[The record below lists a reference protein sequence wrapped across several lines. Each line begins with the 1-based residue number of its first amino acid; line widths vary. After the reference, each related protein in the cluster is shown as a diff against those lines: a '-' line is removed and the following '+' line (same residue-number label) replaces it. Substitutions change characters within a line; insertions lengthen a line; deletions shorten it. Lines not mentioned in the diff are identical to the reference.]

1 VKTFQ
6 DNAGQTWS
14 LAINVAAVKRVKDL
28 LRIDLLSVLDGK
40 LLEELAG
47 DPVKLCDVV
56 YVLCKPEADTKGITD
71 EQFGQAMAGDALE
84 HATTA
89 FLEEL
94 VSFFPQGRRAVL
106 SRTLAKLRQLE
117 SRVLDHVTTTLDSD
131 RIDRAMEAE
140 LARVDRDIDAR
151 LAAIGDSSGSLPAS
165 SASIPPD

>member
-1 VKTFQ
+1 MKTFQ
-6 DNAGQTWS
+6 DNAGRTWS

-28 LRIDLLSVLDGK
+28 LGVDLLTVLDGK

-56 YVLCKPEADTKGITD
+56 YVLCKPEADAKGISD

-94 VSFFPQGRRAVL
+94 VGFFPQGRRTVL
-106 SRTLAKLRQLE
+106 SRTLAKLKQLE
-117 SRVLDHVTTTLDSD
+117 TRVLNHVTTTLEGD

-151 LAAIGDSSGSLPAS
+151 LAAIGGSSGNSPAS
-165 SASIPPD
+165 SASTPEA